1 MKPHA
6 CLCAATESE
15 EVLTVRSKF
24 GVVVVSMVVA
34 FLLPAQ
40 AIATEPFAKVGTFA
54 LPFLKIGPSAR
65 AAGMGGAFTALAN
78 DASAVYWNPAGIVE
92 LTNTALSLERTVW
105 PADVSLDFAAVVF
118 SVPFTPGTWGVSA
131 RALSIDPQTERTIFL
146 PNGTGREFDAGD
158 MSFGVSY
165 AQFFTD
171 KFSAG
176 GTVHFIHSGLA
187 EKSVNTYAVD
197 FGLIYRIGVRG
208 MRLGMMIQSLGGKVN
223 YDSRDSKLPTL
234 FKIGLSVAAYQRG
247 VHSLNTVG
255 EFSHPSDN
263 TERVNVGGEYSFNQ
277 FFYLRGGYNVD
288 YDAAGAAAGF
298 GLRIDTAQTS
308 DLKFDYAWE
317 DLGFLG
323 NSHRFSVGFSY

>member
-1 MKPHA
+1 M
-6 CLCAATESE
+6 
-15 EVLTVRSKF
+15 RSKF
-24 GVVVVSMVVA
+24 GLVIVSIVVA
-34 FLLPAQ
+34 SLLPAQ
-40 AIATEPFAKVGTFA
+40 SFATEPFAKVGTFA
-54 LPFLKIGPSAR
+54 LQFLKIGPSAR
-65 AAGMGGAFTALAN
+65 ATGMGGAYTALAN

-92 LTNTALSLERTVW
+92 VTNTAVALEHVFW
-105 PADVSLDFAAVVF
+105 PADVSLDFAAAIF
-118 SVPFTPGTWGVSA
+118 TVPFAPGTWGVSA

-158 MSFGVSY
+158 MSFGLSY

-197 FGLIYRIGVRG
+197 FGLIYRIGFRG
-208 MRLGMMIQSLGGKVN
+208 MRLGMMIQSLGGKVD
-223 YDSRDSKLPTL
+223 YDSRESKIPTL
-234 FKIGLSVAAYQRG
+234 FKIGVSVAAYQRG
-247 VHSLNTVG
+247 VHSLSTVG
-255 EFSHPSDN
+255 EFAHPSDN

-298 GLRIDTAQTS
+298 GLRFDTTQTS
-308 DLKFDYAWE
+308 DLNFDYAWE

-323 NSHRFSVGFSY
+323 NSHRFSLGFSY

>member
-1 MKPHA
+1 MRCKIG
-6 CLCAATESE
+6 L
-15 EVLTVRSKF
+15 
-24 GVVVVSMVVA
+24 VVVSFAVA
-34 FLLPAQ
+34 SLLPAQ
-40 AIATEPFAKVGTFA
+40 SFATEPFAKVGTFA
-54 LPFLKIGPSAR
+54 LQFLKIGPSAR
-65 AAGMGGAFTALAN
+65 ATGMGAAYTAIAN

-92 LTNTALSLERTVW
+92 VTNTSVALEHTFW
-105 PADVSLDFAAVVF
+105 PADISLDFAAAVF
-118 SVPFTPGTWGVSA
+118 TMPFAPGTWGVSA

-158 MSFGVSY
+158 MSFGLSY

-197 FGLIYRIGVRG
+197 FGLIYRIGFRG
-208 MRLGMMIQSLGGKVN
+208 MRLGMMIQSLGGKVD
-223 YDSRDSKLPTL
+223 YDSRESKVPTL
-234 FKIGLSVAAYQRG
+234 FKIGISMSAYQRG
-247 VHSLNTVG
+247 VHSFNTTG

-298 GLRIDTAQTS
+298 GLRFDTTQTS
-308 DLKFDYAWE
+308 DLSFDYAWE
-317 DLGFLG
+317 DLDFLG
-323 NSHRFSVGFSY
+323 SAHRFSLGFSY